1 MSFALDRRKFLTG
14 LAASGGFGASARAG
28 EEKQRPGGKIPPAL
42 RRGFNLPDQAPRR
55 EGKAAEPAI
64 LAALR
69 RRGMTHI
76 RLPLVAE
83 AALPYFSGPAARG
96 AALDDLE
103 RIVGLLLELDYSVTI
118 DLHPDGPLHD
128 LLRTDPAEAQKTLR
142 AGWRG
147 VAARIGHWPASRVFA
162 ELLNEPDVGDDVWR
176 PFAEELAGEV
186 RALLPRTTLIT
197 GPAPF
202 QRVEQL
208 AQWRPFADRNVV
220 YAVHFYTPM
229 IFTHQ
234 GLNWDASSPYRHLE
248 GVPFPLAEHDP
259 ALARLRAEAL
269 ARGDQAAAQVL
280 EEAARTAWTPA
291 AVSAQFAALAAWS
304 ASHSVPV
311 IVNEFG
317 VLRFKA
323 PRAGRLAWLAAVRA
337 AAEASGFGWAH
348 WDYAGGFGLLDEQ
361 GSLDEGVISAL
372 LPDG

>member
-1 MSFALDRRKFLTG
+1 MTFALDRRKFLSG
-14 LAASGGFGASARAG
+14 LAAAGGFSTARAAG
-28 EEKQRPGGKIPPAL
+28 NESRPGAGIPPAL

-55 EGKAAEPAI
+55 DGKAADPAT

-103 RIVGLLLELDYSVTI
+103 RSLGRLLKLDYAVTV

-128 LLRTDPAEAQKTLR
+128 LLRSDPDEAQRALR

-147 VAARIGHWPASRVFA
+147 LAARLERWPAPRIFA
-162 ELLNEPDVGDDVWR
+162 ELLNEADIGDDVWR
-176 PFAEELAGEV
+176 PFAEDLAGEA
-186 RALLPRTTLIT
+186 RALLPRTTLVV

-202 QRVEQL
+202 QRAEQL
-208 AQWRPFADRNVV
+208 ARWRPFADRNVL

-234 GLNWDASSPYRHLE
+234 GLDWDASSPYSHLE
-248 GVPFPLAEHDP
+248 GVPFPSAERVP
-259 ALARLRAEAL
+259 VLARLRAEAL
-269 ARGDQAAAQVL
+269 ARGDRPAARAL
-280 EEAARTAWTPA
+280 EETARTAWTPA
-291 AVSAQFAALAAWS
+291 AISAQFSALAAWS
-304 ASHSVPV
+304 ASHAVPV

-337 AAEASGFGWAH
+337 AAEANGFGWAH

-361 GSLDEGVISAL
+361 GRIDAGVMSAL

>member
-1 MSFALDRRKFLTG
+1 MSFALDRRAFLTG
-14 LAASGGFGASARAG
+14 LAAAGGFPPARAAQ
-28 EEKQRPGGKIPPAL
+28 EKHGPGAGLRPAL

-55 EGKAAEPAI
+55 EGKAADPAI

-96 AALDDLE
+96 AALDDLD
-103 RIVGLLLELDYSVTI
+103 RVLGLLLELGYSVTV
-118 DLHPDGPLHD
+118 DLHADGPLHD
-128 LLRTDPAEAQKTLR
+128 LLRSDPAAAQRTLR

-147 VAARIGHWPASRVFA
+147 LAARLARWPASRVFA
-162 ELLNEPDVGDDVWR
+162 ELLNEPDIGDDVWR
-176 PFAEELAGEV
+176 PFAEDLAGEV

-208 AQWRPFADRNVV
+208 ARWRPFVDRNVV

-248 GVPFPLAEHDP
+248 GVPFPTVEHDP
-259 ALARLRAEAL
+259 VLARLRAEAL
-269 ARGDQAAAQVL
+269 ARGDHAAARVL
-280 EEAARTAWTPA
+280 DETARTAWTPA
-291 AVSAQFAALAAWS
+291 AVAAQFAGLAAWS

-337 AAEASGFGWAH
+337 AAEANGFGWAH
-348 WDYAGGFGLLDEQ
+348 WDYAGGFGLLGEQ
-361 GSLDEGVISAL
+361 GRLDTGLMSAL

>member
-1 MSFALDRRKFLTG
+1 MTFALDRRKFLTG
-14 LAASGGFGASARAG
+14 LAAAGGFPSARAAP
-28 EEKQRPGGKIPPAL
+28 EIRRPGAGLPPAL
-42 RRGFNLPDQAPRR
+42 RRGFNLPDQAPHR
-55 EGKAAEPAI
+55 EGKAADPTT

-69 RRGMTHI
+69 RRGMTHV
-76 RLPLVAE
+76 RLPLGAE
-83 AALPYFSGPAARG
+83 AVLPYFSGPAVRG

-103 RIVGLLLELDYSVTI
+103 RIMGRLLELDYSVTV
-118 DLHPDGPLHD
+118 DLHADGPLHD
-128 LLRTDPAEAQKTLR
+128 LLRSDPREAQKTLR

-147 VAARIGHWPASRVFA
+147 LAARLARWPAPRVFA
-162 ELLNEPDVGDDVWR
+162 ELLNEPDMGDDLWR
-176 PFAEELAGEV
+176 PFAEELAGEI
-186 RALLPRTTLIT
+186 RALLPRTTLIA

-208 AQWRPFADRNVV
+208 ARWTPFADRNVV

-234 GLNWDASSPYRHLE
+234 GLDWDASSPYRHLE
-248 GVPFPLAEHDP
+248 GVPFPTAQRDP
-259 ALARLRAEAL
+259 VLARLRAQAL
-269 ARGDQAAAQVL
+269 ARGDQAAAQAL
-280 EEAARTAWTPA
+280 AEAARTAWTPA
-291 AVSAQFAALAAWS
+291 AVAAQFSELAAWS
-304 ASHSVPV
+304 AGHSVPV

-361 GSLDEGVISAL
+361 GRLDDGVMRAL